1 MEKIL
6 TWVVE
11 TMYGDVKRAAK
22 LTLYVSDLQDCLEDH
37 MRDLWIEDDYICGYW
52 TDNEFLPDEVEIE
65 LDASVTDVEV
75 DGLNVD
81 YIIKFKVINKHDN
94 DELLDENALE
104 RLKET
109 FNQIENLKFRY
120 RISMYHSVYYGV
132 R

>member
-1 MEKIL
+1 MC
-6 TWVVE
+6 VNVR
-11 TMYGDVKRAAK
+11 RAAK
-22 LTLYVSDLQDCLEDH
+22 LTLLVSDLQNILEENIH
-37 MRDLWIEDDYICGYW
+37 ELRIEDDYICGYW
-52 TDNEFLPDEVEIE
+52 TDKDFLPDDVEIV

-94 DELLDENALE
+94 DELLNENALE
-104 RLKET
+104 RLQET

-120 RISMYHSVYYGV
+120 RISMYQSVYYEL